1 MYFERSRAP
10 RGSSGPPLMRAHET
24 RHAVVRT
31 GRAQLNE
38 NQLRALCPLAFRRGP
53 QQPTPANGTDA
64 LRLSFPTAA
73 SFKFYIL
80 PIHWFST
87 HYIPSG
93 RTFLLLLFFFFFS
106 ALKLNFV
113 PQAGAGL
120 QLSIG
125 CPFTFFLPCEFAASQ
140 DVVNRFE
147 IESLIQ

>member
-53 QQPTPANGTDA
+53 EQPTPANGTDA

-93 RTFLLLLFFFFFS
+93 RTFLLLLFFFVCAETQFRPAGWGWPS
-106 ALKLNFV
+106 AFHWL
-113 PQAGAGL
+113 P
-120 QLSIG
+120 IH
-125 CPFTFFLPCEFAASQ
+125 FFLPCEFAASQ